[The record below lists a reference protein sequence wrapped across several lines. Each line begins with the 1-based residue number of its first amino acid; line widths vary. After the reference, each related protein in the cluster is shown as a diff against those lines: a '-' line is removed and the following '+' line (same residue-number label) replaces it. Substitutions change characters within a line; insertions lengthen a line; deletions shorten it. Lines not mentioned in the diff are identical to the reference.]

1 MGGGLVLL
9 KLYGVSATNNYLV
22 CIVSLVVVV
31 VGCGCFWVLWWLLF
45 ADGCDVQGGWYV
57 TFVRFVSVIWGFFV
71 VVLLMLLLYVSRRFT

>member
-31 VGCGCFWVLWWLLF
+31 VGCGCFWVLWWLL
-45 ADGCDVQGGWYV
+45 C
-57 TFVRFVSVIWGFFV
+57 
-71 VVLLMLLLYVSRRFT
+71 LLMVVMFKGVGMSLLFDLLVLFGVFSWLFC